1 MRTLGDTIETLK
13 QWHSSDSVGNL
24 ILYRYPGAQ
33 LIETIEERVVKVKEM
48 EPEVAEAFN
57 LFMDKLGIERGEVF
71 RNSKGEP
78 DRVKLTRRI
87 DV

>member
-1 MRTLGDTIETLK
+1 MRTLEATIEALK
-13 QWHSSDSVGNL
+13 EWHRSDSVGNL
-24 ILYRYPGAQ
+24 IHYRYPGAQ

-48 EPEVAEAFN
+48 KPEVAAAFK
-57 LFMDKLGIERGEVF
+57 LVMDDLGIERGEVA

-78 DRVKLTRRI
+78 DRVKLTRRL

>member
-1 MRTLGDTIETLK
+1 MRTLEATIEALK
-13 QWHSSDSVGNL
+13 SWHRSDSVGNL

-48 EPEVAEAFN
+48 DEDVAAAFI
-57 LFMDKLGIERGEVF
+57 LFMDKLGIERGEIF
-71 RNSKGEP
+71 RNNRGEP

>member
-1 MRTLGDTIETLK
+1 MRTLEATIEAIK
-13 QWHSSDSVGNL
+13 AWHHSDSVGNL
-24 ILYRYPGAQ
+24 IFYRYPGAQ

-48 EPEVAEAFN
+48 EPEVSEAFI
-57 LFMDKLGIERGEVF
+57 LFMDKLGIERGEIF